1 MSQKVIAIE
10 DKKLSKG
17 YDRRYIIV
25 DKETGEVLDDAQG
38 YGYKS
43 PQKAYAAYSYKN
55 RDKTKDKERQ
65 EKERKIRKWMK
76 SHKDFVRAMDTFSFE
91 IAKGSWGPDDKF
103 NAAFVRQM
111 LKDSNLEVDFTAGE
125 LLRVWRKS

>member
-103 NAAFVRQM
+103 DAAFVRQM
-111 LKDSNLEVDFTAGE
+111 IAK
-125 LLRVWRKS
+125 